1 MNPHATHLR
10 HGGSSIFGNL
20 QFDFVSDWPRLEASA
35 TEPGG
40 DAMATEP
47 LDDDTWFVDSPA
59 IGTGMQP
66 RPCGDTMRPAVPPHS
81 DDPIAMTFSGGGF
94 RATLASLG
102 MARLVADVGAL
113 GDLRY
118 LSSVSGGSVA
128 NGLIANV
135 WPELRAR
142 NFTAAAVDD
151 LVIDPFVKR
160 ISKRS
165 LKHSLIRG
173 IWRTIGSSTRTD
185 LLARRFDEWF
195 FGGMRLADL
204 DPEVRWIVNASN
216 LVSGARFT
224 FERDVVGDYTIGLA
238 STAGTDLRLSAAAAA
253 SAAVPGAFA
262 PLRLR
267 GLAFPC
273 ATVEPALLDG
283 GVYDN
288 TGLEAIDSERYRD
301 VFVMTLNSGGLL
313 QPGAYGKVPLV
324 RELARSN
331 SLLYR
336 QSTSL
341 RTRWM
346 VDRFQA
352 GADVPRDQPLPVGA
366 RRGVLTGLATD
377 FPDPGSES
385 LQLWRAAHREVSEYD
400 GKHLAQVPTV
410 FDRLDESLCRALIH
424 RGWWLT
430 GAALAM
436 YHPLRLGDAHSFTAP
451 AT

>member
-1 MNPHATHLR
+1 M
-10 HGGSSIFGNL
+10 G
-20 QFDFVSDWPRLEASA
+20 
-35 TEPGG
+35 TEPV
-40 DAMATEP
+40 
-47 LDDDTWFVDSPA
+47 DDDTWFVDSPA
-59 IGTGMQP
+59 IGTGLQP
-66 RPCGDTMRPAVPPHS
+66 RPCGDTMRPEVPPPA
-81 DDPIAMTFSGGGF
+81 DVPIAMTFSGGGF

-102 MARLVADVGAL
+102 MARLVADTGAL

-128 NGLIANV
+128 NGLVAKA
-135 WPELRAR
+135 WPALRTR
-142 NFTAAAVDD
+142 NFTAAAMDE

-160 ISKRS
+160 ISRHS
-165 LKHSLIRG
+165 LKRSLIRG
-173 IWRTIGSSTRTD
+173 LWRTIGSSTRTD
-185 LLARRFDEWF
+185 LLGRRFDEWF
-195 FGGMRLADL
+195 FDGTRLDEL

-224 FERDVVGDYTIGLA
+224 FERDVVGDYTIGLT
-238 STAGTDLRLSAAAAA
+238 STTGTELRLSTAVAA

-267 GLAFPC
+267 GLTFPC

-301 VFVMTLNSGGLL
+301 VFVVTLNSGGLL
-313 QPGAYGKVPLV
+313 RPGAYGKVPLV

-346 VDRFQA
+346 VDRFQS
-352 GADVPRDQPLPVGA
+352 GADVPMGEPLPVGA
-366 RRGVLTGLATD
+366 RRGVLTGLATE
-377 FPDPGSES
+377 FPDPGPES
-385 LQLWRAAHREVSEYD
+385 LRVWRDAHREISEHS

-410 FDRLDESLCRALIH
+410 FDRLDESLCRALVY

-436 YHPLRLGDAHSFTAP
+436 YHPTRLGDPRSFAAP